1 MARLIHPDMLASRP
15 PSSIDSIKGFG
26 QEPARRE
33 TRTRDAD
40 SGLTGRVSARQDLGA
55 GFESGFTYLS
65 MKSLLVVVSQSAR
78 HRWGSGLDSLESLLA
93 GTHFRARLL
102 YPRSQ
107 AEVEEAIRKSLG
119 DGTEAVVIVGGDG
132 TVNQVV
138 NALRGNT
145 LPVTI
150 LPAGTANDFSRELGF
165 SSEPTELLTRL
176 KAGRTREVDLLDVNG
191 SHFGTIGGLG
201 LPANVALSV
210 SHWRRTHRLLAS
222 SIKVLGSS
230 VYHFSV
236 LANILFRP
244 GISSAIQLTYRA
256 PGDSGESHLDMS
268 ISGVLIA
275 NQGCLAG
282 GLRISP
288 ESRNDDGVFEIV
300 LLPPGSRAYLL
311 KMLFRLV
318 RGDPL
323 SSSDATLYQANEA
336 RLRCPQPC
344 AFFGD
349 GELLK
354 TASEFRL
361 SIRPG
366 LLRVIY

>member
-1 MARLIHPDMLASRP
+1 
-15 PSSIDSIKGFG
+15 
-26 QEPARRE
+26 
-33 TRTRDAD
+33 
-40 SGLTGRVSARQDLGA
+40 
-55 GFESGFTYLS
+55 
-65 MKSLLVVVSQSAR
+65 MKSLLVVVSQFAR
-78 HRWGSGLDSLESLLA
+78 RTRWRSGSDSLESLLA
-93 GTHFRARLL
+93 KAHFRTRFLH
-102 YPRSQ
+102 PRGQ
-107 AEVEEAIRKSLG
+107 AEVEEAIQQSLG
-119 DGTEAVVIVGGDG
+119 DGTQAVVIVGGDG

-138 NALRGNT
+138 TALRENR

-150 LPAGTANDFSRELGF
+150 LPAGTANDLSRELGF
-165 SSEPTELLTRL
+165 SSDPTELLARL
-176 KAGRTREVDLLDVNG
+176 KTGRIRDVDLLDVDG
-191 SHFGTIGGLG
+191 RRFCTIGGLG
-201 LPANVALSV
+201 LPANGALSV
-210 SHWRRTHRLLAS
+210 SRWRRTHRLLAS

-230 VYHFSV
+230 VYHVSV

-244 GISSAIQLTYRA
+244 GISSPMELTYRA
-256 PGDSGESHLDMS
+256 PRSSGESHLEVNT
-268 ISGVLIA
+268 SGVLIA

-288 ESRNDDGVFEIV
+288 ESRIDDGVFEIV
-300 LLPPGSRAYLL
+300 LLRPGTRSRLL
-311 KMLFRLV
+311 KMLFKLV
-318 RGDPL
+318 GGDPL
-323 SSSDATLYQANEA
+323 SSSDVTLYQAREA